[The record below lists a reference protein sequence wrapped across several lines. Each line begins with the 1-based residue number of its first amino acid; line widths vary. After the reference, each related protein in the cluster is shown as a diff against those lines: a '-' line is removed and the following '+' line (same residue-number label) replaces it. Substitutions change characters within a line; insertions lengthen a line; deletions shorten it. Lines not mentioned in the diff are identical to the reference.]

1 MLCGKSE
8 VMLKGAADAVK
19 DASIDSYES
28 TSSAQATPIIQ
39 D

>member
-1 MLCGKSE
+1 MLYGKNE
-8 VMLKGAADAVK
+8 VVLKGAADAVK
-19 DASIDSYES
+19 DALIDSYES